1 MKGEL
6 ELLIEQVD
14 LAHERA
20 ESVEALARGVRTALR
35 EHILSPGFQLDCLE
49 RMLSS
54 PALADPEL
62 MWGNPPIH
70 ADRRLNY
77 QFRMFFWGPGYA
89 NSPHRHNTWSVTGV
103 LHDQCS
109 VFIYAAAGGP
119 GSDPESFVVER
130 RIVARAGEVGYL
142 LPGCTHSV
150 GNPGDSI
157 SATLHVFSDSRD
169 VEQRQKDTI
178 WYPTRRARGGFK
190 DGRFR
195 ALRGSVEMLAKI
207 QSPRSLELLDRI
219 LQVGWPRIRLAC
231 IRAMT
236 AVDPPHALSRRGEFY
251 ALLPASSHEEL
262 GAVLADDRPSAQLH

>member
-6 ELLIEQVD
+6 EGLIEQVD

-35 EHILSPGFQLDCLE
+35 ERIVSPGFQLDCLE
-49 RMLSS
+49 RILSS

-62 MWGNPPIH
+62 VWGNPPIH
-70 ADRRLNY
+70 ADGRLNY
-77 QFRMFFWGPGYA
+77 QFRIFFWGPGYA

-109 VFIYAAAGGP
+109 VFIYAATSGP
-119 GSDPESFVVER
+119 DSDPESFAVER
-130 RIVARAGEVGYL
+130 QLVARAGEAGYL

-157 SATLHVFSDSRD
+157 SATFHIFSMSRD
-169 VEQRQKDTI
+169 VEQRDNDTI
-178 WYPTRRARGGFK
+178 WYPVRRARGGFK

-195 ALRGSVEMLAKI
+195 ALRGSAEMLAKI
-207 QSPRSLELLDRI
+207 QSPRSLGLLDRI
-219 LQVGWPRIRLAC
+219 LQVGGPRIRLAC

-236 AVDPPHALSRRGEFY
+236 AIDPSHAQSRRREFY

-262 GAVLADDRPSAQLH
+262 GAVLAVDRPSAQVH

>member
-6 ELLIEQVD
+6 QLLIEQVD

-20 ESVEALARGVRTALR
+20 ESVEALAREVRTALR
-35 EHILSPGFQLDCLE
+35 AHIVSPGFRLDCLE

-62 MWGNPPIH
+62 LWGNPPIH

-77 QFRMFFWGPGYA
+77 QFRTFFWGPGYA

-103 LHDQCS
+103 LHNQCS
-109 VFIYAAAGGP
+109 VFIYADGGP
-119 GSDPESFVVER
+119 GSDPESFVLER
-130 RIVARAGEVGYL
+130 QLVARAGEAGYL

-157 SATLHVFSDSRD
+157 SATFHVFSVSREEKERD
-169 VEQRQKDTI
+169 RDTV
-178 WYPTRRARGGFK
+178 WYPARPPAAGVK
-190 DGRFR
+190 NGRYR
-195 ALRGSVEMLAKI
+195 ALRGSTEMLAKI
-207 QSPRSLELLDRI
+207 PSPRSLGLLDRI
-219 LQVGWPRIRLAC
+219 LQIGGPRIRLAC
-231 IRAMT
+231 IKAMT
-236 AVDPPHALSRRGEFY
+236 AIDPSHALSRRGEFY

-262 GAVLADDRPSAQLH
+262 GAVLAVDRPSAQLH